1 MKQREKKIAA
11 GSLLA
16 MGIGWLTTLPFG
28 SSVAVGIVQR
38 GFEAGLV
45 GGIADWFAVTALF
58 RHPLGLRI
66 PHTALLPRKRTQL
79 THAVLNVVEQWASK
93 ESIIAH
99 VEKHTAPLHVLLT
112 EIDRMLADRETTRR
126 LAHWLET
133 QATAHLPSFT
143 PALTKMCIQIVSSGD
158 GQAIQ
163 RLLIDALNHSRI
175 VDSLCHAGI
184 KQFRQWVASPEGG
197 TTLGQMGLSLLG
209 TQANKGMFGMLL
221 QAMSGM
227 LDAQRLGSLLQ
238 QKLLDALEEEQ
249 ARIAFVR
256 TWLDTWKKDVLETTS
271 FRQQIIVALQKLSD
285 SPTAQPFREA
295 VETSIA
301 SLWTHVFCASSIEQH
316 LLPFLQQHLR
326 HWLEDTA
333 TLEHGNRYIRRYI
346 VQWIEQN
353 YGLLRTLLQKNA
365 NRTSDHAFLETIETH
380 IGHELQWI
388 RVNGALCGFFVGI
401 FLGSIHVLWIR

>member
-16 MGIGWLTTLPFG
+16 MGIGWLATLPFG
-28 SSVAVGIVQR
+28 SSVAISIVQR

-66 PHTALLPRKRTQL
+66 PHTALLPRKRAQL
-79 THAVLNVVEQWASK
+79 THAVFNVVEQWASK
-93 ESIIAH
+93 ESIVAH
-99 VEKHTAPLHVLLT
+99 VEHTAPLHVLLT
-112 EIDRMLADRETTRR
+112 EVDRMLADRETTRR

-133 QATAHLPSFT
+133 QAIAQLPSLT
-143 PALTKMCIQIVSSGD
+143 PALTKICVQMVASGD

-163 RLLIDALNHSRI
+163 RLLIDALNHPRI

-184 KQFRQWVASPEGG
+184 QRFRQWVASPEGG
-197 TTLGQMGLSLLG
+197 TALGQMGLSLLG

-227 LDAQRLGSLLQ
+227 LDAQRLGSMLQ
-238 QKLLDALEEEQ
+238 QKLLDALEKEQ
-249 ARIAFVR
+249 DHVAFVR
-256 TWLDTWKKDVLETTS
+256 TWLDAWKKDVLETTS
-271 FRQQIIVALQKLSD
+271 FRQQIVDTLQKFSD
-285 SPTAQPFREA
+285 TPTTHPFREA
-295 VETSIA
+295 VETSIS
-301 SLWTHVFCASSIEQH
+301 SLWTHVFCASSIERH
-316 LLPFLQQHLR
+316 LLPFVQQHLR
-326 HWLEDTA
+326 HWLENPA
-333 TLEHGNRYIRRYI
+333 TLEHGNRYIRRYM

-365 NRTSDHAFLETIETH
+365 DRTSDHAFLETIETH

-388 RVNGALCGFFVGI
+388 RVNGALCGFVVGL
-401 FLGSIHVLWIR
+401 FLGGIHVLWLR